1 MILAWAKNL
10 YRPFDLHLDR
20 TFKEGYRVITETTKE
35 KRNRKQLPQPGMTH
49 TRIQLAFHERYVKDV
64 TERLQEVTSNNDQNE
79 ILKELIDGTSL
90 DPMELKTV
98 LPAKKAYMVPTSLKP
113 VTLKNRLFHI
123 LRASVLERINTLILF
138 EFLEEDELNMRHRP
152 KKFI

>member
-1 MILAWAKNL
+1 
-10 YRPFDLHLDR
+10 
-20 TFKEGYRVITETTKE
+20 
-35 KRNRKQLPQPGMTH
+35 MTH